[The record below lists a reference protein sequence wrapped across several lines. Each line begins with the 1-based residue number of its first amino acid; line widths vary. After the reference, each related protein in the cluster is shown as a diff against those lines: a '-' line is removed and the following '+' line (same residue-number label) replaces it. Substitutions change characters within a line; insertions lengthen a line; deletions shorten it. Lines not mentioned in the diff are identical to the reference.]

1 MYVQEQ
7 ERQGSKMRALLSKR
21 PWRAFTEQP
30 LCPSH
35 MPHGS
40 LLKTTLP
47 YRPAHHLARVENEI
61 QKGAQS

>member
-30 LCPSH
+30 HYPSNFE
-35 MPHGS
+35 
-40 LLKTTLP
+40 
-47 YRPAHHLARVENEI
+47 HLSESHFPLGQGDEQAYKE
-61 QKGAQS
+61 GLF